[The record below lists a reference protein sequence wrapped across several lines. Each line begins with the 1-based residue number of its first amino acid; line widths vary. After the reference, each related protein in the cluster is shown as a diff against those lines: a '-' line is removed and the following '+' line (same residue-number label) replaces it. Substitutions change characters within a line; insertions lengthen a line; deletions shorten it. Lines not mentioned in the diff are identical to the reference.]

1 MSAGIYMIDG
11 KLAYSINLEKKL
23 KRRKNAIII
32 DTYIGNAEGAE
43 LERELQLLLDKH
55 NEITKSKNPIIKDEQ
70 PLLYNWKNKYTNE
83 TISSIYPHLRNIPN
97 INIEDWESIG

>member
-1 MSAGIYMIDG
+1 MIDG

-32 DTYIGNAEGAE
+32 DIYTGNAEGAE

-55 NEITKSKNPIIKDEQ
+55 NEITKSNTPIIRDDQ
-70 PLLYNWKNKYTNE
+70 PLL
-83 TISSIYPHLRNIPN
+83 
-97 INIEDWESIG
+97 

>member
-1 MSAGIYMIDG
+1 MSAGIYMING

-32 DTYIGNAEGAE
+32 DTYTGNVEGAE

-55 NEITKSKNPIIKDEQ
+55 NEITKSNTPIIRDDQ

-83 TISSIYPHLRNIPN
+83 TITSIYPHLKNIPN
-97 INIEDWESIG
+97 INIEDWEPIN